1 MLRPFQAVEDIMDAK
16 SVLKTDLQRQAGAQL
31 LDGFLIGTSS
41 TDKGRSGYTSLSE
54 KSGYF
59 LHAPWIGDCKK
70 EEFT

>member
-41 TDKGRSGYTSLSE
+41 TEKGRSGYTSLSE

-59 LHAPWIGDCKK
+59 
-70 EEFT
+70 FTRSLDR